1 MIPSILLRN
10 FLNQPTAF
18 QVGMQWGWVFALG
31 FSFSY
36 TTTVFHGTPLFM
48 CVHVSSSGWGTGSE
62 ELGSHFFLIVFQ
74 IKLFNFAF
82 ISNSFWESERNGSK
96 VGSRMVHLLLTT
108 LVVVTANPPPL
119 PSPPLPSVPVPP
131 EPPPEPPSPPPPP
144 SPFPSP
150 PPIFPPPSPPPPA
163 PPPPTPPPG
172 CGLGQRV
179 GVGGC
184 TSCGPGFYQ
193 GVDGYLGETCTECGV
208 GTYTN
213 LTASAECMP
222 CFKPTCAAAIISC
235 DPISGLEGRFTF
247 WDAGASPPCNASDVR
262 DACDEPEYCIQDT
275 LACSN
280 EPNRS
285 AYRACPSPPSNSL
298 GGRSW

>member
-1 MIPSILLRN
+1 MGHEMSN
-10 FLNQPTAF
+10 FITQT
-18 QVGMQWGWVFALG
+18 Q
-31 FSFSY
+31 S
-36 TTTVFHGTPLFM
+36 
-48 CVHVSSSGWGTGSE
+48 CSS
-62 ELGSHFFLIVFQ
+62 
-74 IKLFNFAF
+74 AF
-82 ISNSFWESERNGSK
+82 IDERANE
-96 VGSRMVHLLLTT
+96 VGSQIMAHVLLFT
-108 LVVVTANPPPL
+108 LVVTTANLPLSPSLPP
-119 PSPPLPSVPVPP
+119 PSVPAPP
-131 EPPPEPPSPPPPP
+131 EPPPQPPSPPPPP

-163 PPPPTPPPG
+163 PPPPTPTPG

-285 AYRACPSPPSNSL
+285 AYRACPSPPSHSL
-298 GGRSW
+298 GGRWWWSHVGCCPVREHSYPPDGSRALCVTIMIMPSACPIPRPRLVAQVTAYLR